1 MIHILSAVGR
11 NFKSG
16 HSAAAAA
23 RVRLVCAVEALLRLE
38 PAHQPGS
45 SLKQPTGLFLDAQP
59 SFWFKPKE
67 RRRKK
72 DIFHELLRSKFLCVT
87 PHLAGQVVT
96 PPCISV

>member
-23 RVRLVCAVEALLRLE
+23 RVHLVCAVEALLRLE
-38 PAHQPGS
+38 PPLQLGS
-45 SLKQPTGLFLDAQP
+45 SLKQPTGLFPDALP

-67 RRRKK
+67 RRRRKK
-72 DIFHELLRSKFLCVT
+72 IFFASSYVPKTLCVT
-87 PHLAGQVVT
+87 R
-96 PPCISV
+96 